1 MADMQALLKEYEE
14 RMKKTIAATSQE
26 LAGLRTGRASTAL
39 VDNIKVEMYG
49 SFMPLKQLAN
59 FSVPEARTIE
69 IRAYDKASCAAI
81 EKAISASDLKL
92 TPNRNGDVI
101 RLILPPLNEERR
113 EELVKIARKQTEDG
127 RVSVRN
133 LRHELNNKLKSAKEK
148 GEMSE
153 DELKKLNAQ
162 SQKLTDLHI
171 AKLDENLA
179 GKEKEIR
186 TV

>member
-1 MADMQALLKEYEE
+1 MADISALLKDYEE
-14 RMKKTIAATSQE
+14 RMKKTVGATSQE

-49 SFMPLKQLAN
+49 AFMPLKQMAN
-59 FSVPEARTIE
+59 FSIPEARTIE
-69 IRAYDKASCAAI
+69 IRPWDKASAGAI
-81 EKAISASDLKL
+81 EKAISQSDLKL

-101 RLILPPLNEERR
+101 RLNLPPLNEERR

-133 LRHELNNKLKSAKEK
+133 LRHELNNKLKASKEK
-148 GEMSE
+148 DGLSE
-153 DELKKLNAQ
+153 DEFKKLTAQ
-162 SQKLTDLHI
+162 SQKMTDLYI
-171 AKLDENLA
+171 AKLDESLA

>member
-1 MADMQALLKEYEE
+1 MADMQAMVKDYEE
-14 RMKKTIAATSQE
+14 RMKKTVAATQQE

-69 IRAYDKASCAAI
+69 IRPYDKASCAAI

-113 EELVKIARKQTEDG
+113 EELVKIAKKQTEDG

-133 LRHELNNKLKSAKEK
+133 LRHELNNKLKAAKEK
-148 GEMSE
+148 GEVAE
-153 DELKKLNAQ
+153 DELKKLTAQ
-162 SQKLTDLHI
+162 SQKLTDTYI
-171 AKLDENLA
+171 AKLDDNLA

-186 TV
+186 TI

>member
-1 MADMQALLKEYEE
+1 MADMSALMKDFEE
-14 RMKKTIAATSQE
+14 RMKKTTAATSQE

-59 FSVPEARTIE
+59 FSIPEARTIE
-69 IRAYDKASCAAI
+69 IRPWDKASAAAI
-81 EKAISASDLKL
+81 EKAISQSDLKL

-101 RLILPPLNEERR
+101 RLNLPPLNEERR

-133 LRHELNNKLKSAKEK
+133 IRHELNNKLKASKEK
-148 GEMSE
+148 GELSE
-153 DELKKLNAQ
+153 DEFKKLTGQ
-162 SQKLTDLHI
+162 SQKMTDLYI
-171 AKLDENLA
+171 AKLDESLA

>member
-1 MADMQALLKEYEE
+1 MADMQAVVREYEE
-14 RMKKTIAATSQE
+14 RMKKTIGATSQE

-49 SFMPLKQLAN
+49 SMMPLKQLAN
-59 FSVPEARTIE
+59 FSIPEARTIE
-69 IRAYDKASCAAI
+69 IRPYDKASCAAI

-101 RLILPPLNEERR
+101 RLMLPPLNEERR
-113 EELVKIARKQTEDG
+113 EELVKIAKKQTEDG

-133 LRHELNNKLKSAKEK
+133 IRHELNNKLKAAKEK
-148 GEMSE
+148 GEVSE
-153 DELKKLNAQ
+153 DELKKLTAQ
-162 SQKLTDLHI
+162 SQKLTDIYI
-171 AKLDENLA
+171 AKLDEYLA
-179 GKEKEIR
+179 AKEKEIR